1 MDAQCDD
8 KRGES
13 DWKIKD
19 STLTFANDFLFFTL
33 HPLFLL
39 SVVKLFLYS

>member
-1 MDAQCDD
+1 MGAQCDD

-19 STLTFANDFLFFTL
+19 STLTFANDFLFL
-33 HPLFLL
+33 HYIHYFYCL
-39 SVVKLFLYS
+39 